1 MIDMGIDDVSSYDQM
16 LKEVLDDKHL
26 SYVSDY
32 AACKNCSL
40 LDALYALIDIGMNE
54 VVL

>member
-1 MIDMGIDDVSSYDQM
+1 MTVDDSSLYDQM
-16 LKEVLDDKHL
+16 LKEILDDKHL

-40 LDALYALIDIGMNE
+40 IDALYALIDIGMNE